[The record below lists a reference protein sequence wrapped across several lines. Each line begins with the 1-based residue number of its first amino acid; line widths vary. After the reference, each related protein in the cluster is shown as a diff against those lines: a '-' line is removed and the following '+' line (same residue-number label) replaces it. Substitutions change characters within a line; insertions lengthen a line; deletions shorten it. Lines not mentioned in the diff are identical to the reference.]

1 MGSGE
6 FDPEDFTLTSFTR
19 ASAAVLAGRID
30 VPRHHIATL
39 HALAYRALGSPPLA
53 EKGELAKRWNEAH
66 AALPQ
71 WQVAGGIASEEDGL
85 APPDAEVGEQLRLY
99 SLARARIVPY
109 GHPLWQLTRDFAVEW
124 NDWKQETG
132 SVDFADMLELAITHI
147 DNPPTAVF
155 IADEAQDFVP
165 LQWELARKWGEAAEV
180 CIFAGDPAQVLYSF
194 AGSSPHDFLRELP
207 ADHQRLLGHSWRL
220 PFAIRERAEGWLAL
234 HSGAVSAGRHYSD
247 RGAPGNLTYSGATW
261 RYPDDLLVELAEA
274 KDTMVLATCSF
285 MLAPLIQML
294 RDAGIPFANK
304 YRRSNGSWNP
314 LVAQESKRSTAGM
327 VAAFA
332 EGAEP
337 DVWIEMLKSEAFMLR
352 TAKSMIKGGQDVL
365 GLLRPEHHDRYLARD
380 LEWLAASVLPK
391 YERPAR
397 FAARV
402 IERLGSAALTKE
414 PAVTVGTI
422 HSVKGGEAET
432 VYLFPDVSQ
441 AGWIEMHGSTE
452 GHDAAVRLGYV
463 GMTRASERLVLCTAV
478 DAKRGLW

>member
-1 MGSGE
+1 MRDGE

-19 ASAAVLAGRID
+19 AAAGVLAGRIE

-39 HALAYRALGSPPLA
+39 HALAYRSLGSPPLA
-53 EKGELAKRWNEAH
+53 EKGELARRWNEAH

-71 WQVAGGIASEEDGL
+71 WQVGGGIASEEDGL
-85 APPDAEVGEQLRLY
+85 APPDSEVGEQLRLY
-99 SLARARIVPY
+99 SLARSRMVPY
-109 GHPLWQLTRDFAVEW
+109 GHPLWQLSRDFAVEW

-132 SVDFADMLELAITHI
+132 SVDFCDMLELASTHV
-147 DNPPTAVF
+147 DNPPTAVL

-165 LQWELARKWGEAAEV
+165 LQWELARKWGERAEV
-180 CIFAGDPAQVLYSF
+180 FIAAGDPAQVLYSF

-207 ADHQRLLGHSWRL
+207 QDHQRVLSHSWRL
-220 PFAIRERAEGWLAL
+220 PSTILEHSERWLSM
-234 HSGAVSAGRHYSD
+234 HSGAVPLGREYRD
-247 RGAPGNLTYSGATW
+247 RGAPGSITYSGATW
-261 RYPDDLLVELAEA
+261 RYPDDLLGELAGA
-274 KDTMVLATCSF
+274 KSAMVLATCSY
-285 MLAPLIQML
+285 MLQPLVSLL
-294 RDAGIPFANK
+294 RDAGIPFSNR

-314 LVAQESKRSTAGM
+314 LVAQADKKSTAGM

-332 EGAEP
+332 EGKDPHAW
-337 DVWIEMLKSEAFMLR
+337 VEMLKSEVFSVR
-352 TAKSMIKGGQDVL
+352 TAKSMIKGGEDVL
-365 GLLRPEHHDRYLARD
+365 GLLRPEHRDRFLARD
-380 LEWLAASVLPK
+380 LEWLASAVLPK

-402 IERLGSAALTKE
+402 IQRLGVGALTVE
-414 PAVTVGTI
+414 PAITVGTI
-422 HSVKGGEAET
+422 HSVKGGEAEA

-478 DAKRGLW
+478 DAKKGLW